1 MEKCSNHL
9 MQIYGERLR
18 SLLEDGYVVQV
29 KSDQPRL
36 KYTALRHRSNGNRI
50 RLYCYP
56 VEGVIKQM
64 TNCIMT
70 YHYIEPA

>member
-29 KSDQPRL
+29 KSDLPDL

-56 VEGVIKQM
+56 VVGVIKQM

-70 YHYIEPA
+70 YHYVEPA